1 MKEFDFIELAS
12 QNDLDLI
19 ETTSERNGYPL
30 DLKKAII
37 GFTSMEEARSVADQ
51 HDLSVEIFHKRDGWN
66 VWYRTGRQAY
76 EPFTRSAEDYGDDF
90 SLFTVSDADYY
101 YENEVQDIVADFDNF
116 EDIEKFLKE
125 RREVYDAICN
135 LDDDEALVTYQGRL
149 YEIIK
154 RHTMGYYFDTY
165 YYAIGV
171 IDWNNE
177 D

>member
-1 MKEFDFIELAS
+1 MTEFDFIELAS

-30 DLKKAII
+30 NLKKAII
-37 GFTSMEEARSVADQ
+37 GFDSMEEARIVADQ
-51 HDLSVEIFHKRDGWN
+51 NDLSVEIFHKRDGWN

-90 SLFTVSDADYY
+90 SLFTASDTDSY

-116 EDIEKFLKE
+116 DDVEEFLKE
-125 RREVYDAICN
+125 RREVYDAISN
-135 LDDDEALVTYQGRL
+135 LDDKEALVTYQGRL
-149 YEIIK
+149 YEKIRRIS
-154 RHTMGYYFDTY
+154 MGYYFDTHS
-165 YYAIGV
+165 YAIGV
-171 IDWNNE
+171 IDWNKE